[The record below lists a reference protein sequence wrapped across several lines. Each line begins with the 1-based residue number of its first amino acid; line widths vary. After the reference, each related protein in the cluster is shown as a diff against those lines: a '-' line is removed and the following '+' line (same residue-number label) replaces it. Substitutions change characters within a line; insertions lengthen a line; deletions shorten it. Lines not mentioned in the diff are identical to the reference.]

1 MSYLCIKI
9 NELRAS
15 LSLNILILFTG
26 AFCFFAFIQVKAAA
40 NGTTPI
46 SIPFST
52 EKKSFPFGDS
62 LIQVWKYDFQDTRLQ
77 NLRPHIY
84 LRENGQFYLF
94 SKIGFFTFDRRN
106 LYELPQKSLF
116 PAANIDYSLL
126 DNDGWLWLID
136 NNFDPYRPIFNIQF
150 FNLETYEQKVQ
161 RDFFE
166 EANLKSSHLMAV
178 FQLSSGEIVFSTS
191 DEKFYL
197 YDGHDV
203 SLLFENQNWILL
215 GVNSRDE
222 MIIWDDESERVKFK
236 PISPEPAGNYLPPFD
251 FNEIIKQCHTEDEFL
266 ICFAG
271 QNMGSGMF
279 VLPLL
284 GSAQKW
290 MWYQLPE
297 NIGFSHNQYGKHYI
311 YTLDLVNYFSLGK
324 NGAFR
329 NNLIETLAAI
339 ENWVEAPKFLISEE
353 NIIFTSNNGLTIVR
367 KVENKIC
374 NALNNK
380 TPNSLSSRGLK
391 FQSENE
397 LWVSSYSGFHKVN
410 FDLPVC
416 KIKKSKISYSCSPS
430 YVHQTLISP
439 DGSKK
444 IQYSNKISLINIKN
458 GFCRSIDITQYGI
471 DHIWDM
477 IPLPNNLYLIAT
489 FNGIYLTDLSQS
501 PPIKV
506 KFQADPV
513 DEVLFDGFERIE
525 FFRLKYSLD
534 SNSIFAASSKGLFAL
549 NLPNSLTEES
559 SNWSVLERVQAEL
572 VVRDVFELND
582 GSLLLASQN
591 NGIVWVS
598 NDNDRR
604 ILAEYN
610 TNNALRNNFSHNIL
624 QDELDRIWVSTNFG
638 LYLIDL
644 ERNIW
649 RALSQFN
656 GFSDNEFN
664 YLAAAQSKE
673 GLMAFGGLNGV
684 SIFDPK
690 KFDIECKKNTFYL
703 KSIQALKKPEKILGK
718 QNYSENSHKAFFAS
732 LYPKN
737 QELQFHFSGPNLE
750 RFYSFFIRKSGT
762 REWSRLSNNKTLLV
776 DVIHPGVNQYE
787 LAGIL
792 GNGKVVLSEQEIT
805 IDLKEKKSSLIWIL
819 SSLVSLAFIT
829 YFYKRRKRRATK
841 PKNGVQENIQKYEHS
856 ENLVK
861 ENTNYFQPL
870 KSPKSVYFKNYQNLQ
885 EVKELNNLIFD
896 LNEKEI
902 LPKGIAEDDMDFII
916 SLKTF
921 ILDSLNEESISTEEL
936 ARKMTVSY
944 RQLHRL
950 ITEKTGL
957 TPNKFIALVKV
968 IAGRRILTLDRNKNV
983 KDTSYYLGYSKPSH
997 FSTLFKEV
1005 YGISPK
1011 KYQMKLK
1018 TLIEKIEAIT
1028 QGNNSE

>member
-1 MSYLCIKI
+1 MPY
-9 NELRAS
+9 NHT
-15 LSLNILILFTG
+15 LFT
-26 AFCFFAFIQVKAAA
+26 ALLSFFLFLNEGIAV
-40 NGTTPI
+40 NGTDPI
-46 SIPFST
+46 SIPFSAI
-52 EKKSFPFGDS
+52 KKSLPLGDS
-62 LIQVWKYDFQDTRLQ
+62 LIQVWEYEFQDTRLH

-84 LRENGQFYLF
+84 LEENGLFYLF
-94 SKIGFFTFDRRN
+94 SSIGFFTFDKRT

-116 PAANIDYSLL
+116 PATNIDYSLL
-126 DNDGWLWLID
+126 DNNGWLWLMN
-136 NNFDPYRPIFNIQF
+136 NNFNPYRPIYNIQF
-150 FNLETYEQKVQ
+150 LNLKTYQQKVQ

-166 EANLKSSHLMAV
+166 DSNLKNVHLTAI

-191 DEKFYL
+191 DKYIYLYHDGEAKALFASEHLVLLGIGPGDKLILMDTNLDQILLKGIGKDGDSQYLPKFNFRNTILECYLKNGQLVCLSGINHPQKFYTL
-197 YDGHDV
+197 TLESSELSWISRAFPPKSLFIFNQLKPYLISIAEPKKFYFLTKDGA
-203 SLLFENQNWILL
+203 
-215 GVNSRDE
+215 
-222 MIIWDDESERVKFK
+222 VKNTF
-236 PISPEPAGNYLPPFD
+236 S
-251 FNEIIKQCHTEDEFL
+251 EIISK
-266 ICFAG
+266 
-271 QNMGSGMF
+271 N
-279 VLPLL
+279 
-284 GSAQKW
+284 
-290 MWYQLPE
+290 
-297 NIGFSHNQYGKHYI
+297 
-311 YTLDLVNYFSLGK
+311 FSLTDQSSI
-324 NGAFR
+324 FFSDQR
-329 NNLIETLAAI
+329 LIFPT
-339 ENWVEAPKFLISEE
+339 
-353 NIIFTSNNGLTIVR
+353 NNGLIIAKLV
-367 KVENKIC
+367 KNKIC
-374 NALNNK
+374 NALNNERPK
-380 TPNSLSSRGLK
+380 QLSSRGLK
-391 FQSENE
+391 FQSKNE
-397 LWVSSYSGFHKVN
+397 LWVSSYSGFHSLN
-410 FDLPVC
+410 FNLQDC
-416 KIKKSKISYSCSPS
+416 TIEQTKTSYSCTPS
-430 YVHQTLISP
+430 YIHQTLISP
-439 DGSKK
+439 DGDKK
-444 IQYSNKISLINIKN
+444 IKFSNNITTINLSD
-458 GFCRSIDITQYGI
+458 GSCRSLEVKLFGI
-471 DHIWDM
+471 DEIWDM
-477 IPLPNNLYLIAT
+477 LPLTNEWYLLGTSTGLYLT
-489 FNGIYLTDLSQS
+489 NLSHN